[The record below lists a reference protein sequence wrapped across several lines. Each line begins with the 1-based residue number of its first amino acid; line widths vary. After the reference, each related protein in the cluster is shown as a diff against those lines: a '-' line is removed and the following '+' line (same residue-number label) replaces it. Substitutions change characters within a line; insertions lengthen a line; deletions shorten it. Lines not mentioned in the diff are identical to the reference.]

1 MIRQAIDDSKE
12 AGPTTEFLLDQL
24 TTKVGSYPPHDTVET
39 VGMRLQ
45 HPKFICMIDDENQ
58 AVAGFHVREAAQEVV
73 VIWWLPRA
81 EWAENNKPQLIPVFV
96 EACKEVVRRWPEA
109 ESWPIYGDY
118 PGEGETWS
126 QRRRSSQEIVD
137 VWVVFFNQSPTAG
150 VFAERTLNPD
160 NASQFRLKGTVG
172 KVIIFGEW
180 LAAQ

>member
-24 TTKVGSYPPHDTVET
+24 TTKAGSYPPHDTIET

-45 HPKFICMIDDENQ
+45 YPKFICMIDDDRKT
-58 AVAGFHVREAAQEVV
+58 VAGFHVREAAEEVV

-81 EWAENNKPQLIPVFV
+81 EWAENNMSLLIPVFAEV
-96 EACKEVVRRWPEA
+96 CKEVVRRWPAA

-118 PGEGETWS
+118 PGEGETLS

-137 VWVVFFNQSPTAG
+137 VWVAFFNQSLAAG
-150 VFAERTLNPD
+150 IFAERTLNPN

-172 KVIIFGEW
+172 KVITFSEW
-180 LAAQ
+180 LVAQ